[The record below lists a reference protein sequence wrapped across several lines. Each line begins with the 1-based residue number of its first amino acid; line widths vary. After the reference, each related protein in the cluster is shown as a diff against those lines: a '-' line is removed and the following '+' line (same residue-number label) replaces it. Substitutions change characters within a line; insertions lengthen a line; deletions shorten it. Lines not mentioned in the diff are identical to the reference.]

1 MSLAILNPVRPA
13 VGPGAERVYPS
24 IEDLFAR
31 AELAEISSD
40 LDRALAQSLFVSQLR
55 FDLEDA
61 LDAALVD
68 DDLRHLSAAEE
79 LVRLLAA

>member
-1 MSLAILNPVRPA
+1 MSIASLNQPPSDFA
-13 VGPGAERVYPS
+13 PSAERVYPS

-40 LDRALAQSLFVSQLR
+40 LDRALSQNLLASQLR

-68 DDLRHLSAAEE
+68 DDLRHLSMAEE
-79 LVRLLAA
+79 LARLLAA

>member
-1 MSLAILNPVRPA
+1 MTIASLNQVPPVFAPS
-13 VGPGAERVYPS
+13 AERVYPS

-31 AELAEISSD
+31 AELAEISSE
-40 LDRALAQSLFVSQLR
+40 LDRALAHSLFAAQLR

-68 DDLRHLSAAEE
+68 DDLRHLSMAEE
-79 LVRLLAA
+79 LARLLAA